1 MASQQGLKYLNA
13 GREAVAYVKSKV
25 RAGAA
30 NNPFKLQSSIAG
42 QLRAMDALL
51 KTRRGEDQTMDAK
64 FVNPA
69 DGLRVAQAVAE
80 NAERYGGGN
89 CGEQSAVAY
98 IFLRRRAVFPIDWV
112 QFKDKDHAFVI
123 IGRSSAGAYAPED
136 IPQQPWFQDAVICDA
151 YWNKCEFW
159 SNVIQ
164 EYKPSRITSI
174 HHQESQGQLQEWK
187 NL

>member
-1 MASQQGLKYLNA
+1 MPSEQGTKYMSA

-25 RAGAA
+25 KAGAA
-30 NNPFKLQSSIAG
+30 NNPFKLQKSVAG

-51 KTRRGEDQTMDAK
+51 KTRRGEDQTMEAK

-89 CGEQSAVAY
+89 CGEQSAVAL
-98 IFLRRRAVFPIDWV
+98 IFLRRKAVFPVDWV

-123 IGRSSAGAYAPED
+123 IGRSAAGKYAPED
-136 IPQQPWFQDAVICDA
+136 IPSLPWFADAVICDA
-151 YWNKCEFW
+151 YWNKCAYW
-159 SNVIQ
+159 SDVID

-174 HHQESQGQLQEWK
+174 YHQESQGELHQWK